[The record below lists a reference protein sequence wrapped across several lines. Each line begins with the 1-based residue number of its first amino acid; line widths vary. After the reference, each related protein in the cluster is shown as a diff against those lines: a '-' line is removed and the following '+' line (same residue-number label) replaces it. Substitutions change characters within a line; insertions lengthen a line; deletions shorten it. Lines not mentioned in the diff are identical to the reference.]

1 MESVPSTIIEH
12 FSTIDD
18 PRTNNKRHVLIEVIT
33 IALCAVI
40 CGANNWVEVQEY
52 GQAKQTWLAKFLSL
66 PSGIPSHDTFG
77 RIFALLDATQFQ
89 ASFLN
94 WMQSIQQLTAGQ
106 IVPIDGKTL
115 RHSYDKQL
123 GQNAIHM
130 VSAWA
135 SENGL
140 VLGQVKVDEKSNEI
154 TAIPALLDKL
164 ALSGCIVTIDAMG
177 CQKEIAEKI
186 VKGKADYVLAVKDN
200 QQNLHEDVKELFSY
214 AAETD
219 FVECDYAK
227 TVNKGHGRIE
237 IRECWTLSQTEQK
250 DYFPYIRNLS
260 AWTGFQS
267 IAMVKSVRR
276 IGEVSTTEV
285 RYFISSLAGSAQQML
300 GAVRGHWGIEN
311 SLHWRLDISF
321 REDDSRVRKGNGAE
335 NLAVLRHIALN
346 LLNKEK
352 TAKCGMQA
360 KRLKAGWNETY
371 LLKVLNG

>member
-1 MESVPSTIIEH
+1 MEPLQSIIIDH
-12 FSTIDD
+12 FSTIED

-40 CGANNWVEVQEY
+40 CGANNWVEVEEY
-52 GQAKQTWLAKFLSL
+52 GQAKQSWLAKFLTL

-77 RIFALLDATQFQ
+77 RIFALLDADKFQ
-89 ASFLN
+89 AAFLS
-94 WMQSIQQLTAGQ
+94 WMQAIEQLTAGQ
-106 IVPIDGKTL
+106 IVSIDGKTV
-115 RHSYDKQL
+115 RHSYDKRL

-135 SENGL
+135 SGNGL

-164 ALSGCIVTIDAMG
+164 ALSGCIVTVDAMG

-186 VKGKADYVLAVKDN
+186 IEGEADYVLAVKDN
-200 QQNLHEDVKELFSY
+200 QPNLHQDIKDLFAY

-219 FVECDYAK
+219 FVDCEHVK

-237 IRECWTLSQTEQK
+237 IRECWTLSQTEQA

-260 AWTGFQS
+260 AWAGFQT
-267 IAMVKSVRR
+267 IAMVKSERR

-285 RYFISSLAGSAQQML
+285 RYFISSLDGTAKQML

-311 SLHWRLDISF
+311 SLHWKLDISF

-335 NLAVLRHIALN
+335 NLAVLRHMALN
-346 LLNKEK
+346 LLNQEK
-352 TAKCGMQA
+352 TAKCGTQA
-360 KRLKAGWNETY
+360 KRLKAGWNDKY
-371 LLKVLNG
+371 LFKILNG

>member
-94 WMQSIQQLTAGQ
+94 WMQAIQQLTAGQ

-371 LLKVLNG
+371 HS